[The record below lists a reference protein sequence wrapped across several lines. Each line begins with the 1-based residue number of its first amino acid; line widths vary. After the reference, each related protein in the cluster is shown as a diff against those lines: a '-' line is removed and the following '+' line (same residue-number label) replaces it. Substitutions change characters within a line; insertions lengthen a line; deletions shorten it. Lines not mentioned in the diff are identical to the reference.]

1 MKRRTDLEQVKA
13 VAIALLL
20 TEIHKTEFS
29 PAVVQHPFTS
39 SGIVPLR
46 KDGQMQ
52 IADITQDENAL
63 KQWQDTMTQMINAA
77 SKPFDIYMMVNKP
90 YALTFL
96 KYSSPYL
103 TAAELGKILVSAWM
117 RSEKPNM
124 DPNVSQSKLIAL
136 FKKADPRY
144 LMDSEEQLQLAEL
157 SDPVTVYRGVTSVN
171 RNRVHA
177 MSWTLNPETAKW
189 FAHRFGEN
197 GTVYEAKIQKAH
209 ILALFNGRNESE
221 IVVDPSFLMNIEE
234 VQEQSEALTMS

>member
-77 SKPFDIYMMVNKP
+77 RKPFDIYMMVNKP

-96 KYSSPYL
+96 KYASPYL
-103 TAAELGKILVSAWM
+103 TATELGKILASAWM
-117 RSEKPNM
+117 RSENPNM

-157 SDPVTVYRGVTSVN
+157 SDPVTVYRVVTSVN
-171 RNRVHA
+171 RSRVHA

-234 VQEQSEALTMS
+234 VQEPSEALTMS

>member
-46 KDGQMQ
+46 KDGQTK
-52 IADITQDENAL
+52 IADITQDEDAL
-63 KQWQDTMTQMINAA
+63 KQWQNTMTQMINAA

-96 KYSSPYL
+96 KYASPYL
-103 TAAELGKILVSAWM
+103 TSAELGKILANAWM
-117 RSEKPNM
+117 RSENSNM
-124 DPNVSQSKLIAL
+124 DPNVSQSKLISL
-136 FKKADPRY
+136 FKKADPKY
-144 LMDSEEQLQLAEL
+144 LMDSEEQTQLAGL
-157 SDPVTVYRGVTSVN
+157 SDPVTVYRGITSVN
-171 RNRVHA
+171 RSRVHA
-177 MSWTLNPETAKW
+177 MSWTLNSETAKW

-209 ILALFNGRNESE
+209 ILALFTRRNESE
-221 IVVDPSFLMNIEE
+221 IVVDPSFLMNIQE
-234 VQEQSEALTMS
+234 VQEQSKALTMS

>member
-77 SKPFDIYMMVNKP
+77 RKPFDIYMMVNKP

-96 KYSSPYL
+96 KYASPYL
-103 TAAELGKILVSAWM
+103 TATELGKILASAWM
-117 RSEKPNM
+117 RSENPNM

-171 RNRVHA
+171 RSRVHA

-234 VQEQSEALTMS
+234 VQEPSEALTMS

>member
-39 SGIVPLR
+39 SGIVSLR
-46 KDGQMQ
+46 KDGQTK

-117 RSEKPNM
+117 RSENPNM

-171 RNRVHA
+171 RSRVHA

>member
-77 SKPFDIYMMVNKP
+77 RKPFDIYMMVNKP

-103 TAAELGKILVSAWM
+103 TASELGKILASAWM
-117 RSEKPNM
+117 RSENPNM

-171 RNRVHA
+171 RSRVHA

-189 FAHRFGEN
+189 FAHRFGEH
-197 GTVYEAKIQKAH
+197 GIMYEAKIQKAH

>member
-39 SGIVPLR
+39 SGIVSLR

-77 SKPFDIYMMVNKP
+77 RKPFDIYMMVNKP

-103 TAAELGKILVSAWM
+103 TAAELGKILASAWM
-117 RSEKPNM
+117 RSENPNM

-171 RNRVHA
+171 RRRVHA

-197 GTVYEAKIQKAH
+197 GIVYEAKIQKAH

-234 VQEQSEALTMS
+234 VQEQSKALTMS

>member
-63 KQWQDTMTQMINAA
+63 KQWQDTMTL
-77 SKPFDIYMMVNKP
+77 NKP

-103 TAAELGKILVSAWM
+103 TAVELGKTLANAWM
-117 RSEKPNM
+117 RSENPNM